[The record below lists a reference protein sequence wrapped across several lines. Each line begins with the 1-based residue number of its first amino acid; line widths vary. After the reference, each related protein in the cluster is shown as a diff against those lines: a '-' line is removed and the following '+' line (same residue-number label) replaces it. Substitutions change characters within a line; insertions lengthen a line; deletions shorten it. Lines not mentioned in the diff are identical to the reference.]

1 MVLKEPFVMSHIY
14 FNNVL
19 VMKLFLPPFKS
30 TDEVLMQASVEGP
43 GKKNHLKMEGPHDQ
57 VHSVMKNIKEENT
70 AER

>member
-30 TDEVLMQASVEGP
+30 TDEVLMQASVVGP
-43 GKKNHLKMEGPHDQ
+43 GKKSPEDGGTTRSSSFGDEEHQRGK
-57 VHSVMKNIKEENT
+57 HS
-70 AER
+70 

>member
-43 GKKNHLKMEGPHDQ
+43 GKKSPEDGGTARSSSFGDEEHQRRK
-57 VHSVMKNIKEENT
+57 HS
-70 AER
+70 

>member
-30 TDEVLMQASVEGP
+30 TDEVLMQASVVGP
-43 GKKNHLKMEGPHDQ
+43 PEDGGTTRSSSFGDEEHQRGK
-57 VHSVMKNIKEENT
+57 HS
-70 AER
+70 